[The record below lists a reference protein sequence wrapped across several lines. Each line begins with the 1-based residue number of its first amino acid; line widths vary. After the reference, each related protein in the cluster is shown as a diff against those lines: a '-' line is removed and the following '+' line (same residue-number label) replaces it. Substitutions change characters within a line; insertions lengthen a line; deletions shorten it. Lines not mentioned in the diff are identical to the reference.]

1 MGQGGGSYRYS
12 AVKSLRSDWQIDVV
26 PAVIFLVA
34 GLGLVLPEYVAF
46 RTIPGDVADGRH
58 IVTVLE
64 FFSRTL
70 TDLLHGTDAD
80 FLNAPF
86 FYPWPRVTN
95 FTDTFWGNGQPYALA
110 RALGADELASFQIW
124 FITGIVL
131 TYLAAFISFRKLG
144 MGPWGAAA
152 GAFLFTFALPMMAQ
166 TGHSQLF
173 YRLWIPPAVVALD
186 RLLTKGSLRAGAWCV
201 VFVALQFATE
211 VNLGLFLCMLLGA
224 YTAAIFLVGRHRV
237 TLPSTAQLRSVDLV
251 EHGISAILFM
261 VGLAVLA
268 VVATCQRNYT

>member
-1 MGQGGGSYRYS
+1 M
-12 AVKSLRSDWQIDVV
+12 
-26 PAVIFLVA
+26 
-34 GLGLVLPEYVAF
+34 
-46 RTIPGDVADGRH
+46 
-58 IVTVLE
+58 
-64 FFSRTL
+64 
-70 TDLLHGTDAD
+70 
-80 FLNAPF
+80 
-86 FYPWPRVTN
+86 TN

-224 YTAAIFLVGRHRV
+224 YTAAIFLVGRNRV

-268 VVATCQRNYT
+268 VVATWQRNYT